1 MSALKEDK
9 EVSER
14 NVHLHN
20 MTLEIPARFY
30 LVWRVGH
37 GYSVIAVDLANV
49 RFDLFR
55 YQHHEFIASCIEYCT
70 VVFSGPKPRFF

>member
-55 YQHHEFIASCIEYCT
+55 YKHHEFIASCTEQ
-70 VVFSGPKPRFF
+70 SPR